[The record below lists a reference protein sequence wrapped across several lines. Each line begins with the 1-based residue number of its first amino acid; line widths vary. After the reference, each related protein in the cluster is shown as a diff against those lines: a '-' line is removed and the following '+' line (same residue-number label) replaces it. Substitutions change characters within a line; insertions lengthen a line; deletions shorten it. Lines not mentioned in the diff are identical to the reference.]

1 MKNTRFKS
9 KKHGSTKMLVLFEI
23 GLVLVYFDNFKKKL
37 SSRKRF
43 KRISKGRQGVRLG
56 QNRGMPIYFIPYD
69 MFFTSEYSR
78 MKFRKLKDLSE
89 LNDLM
94 NGRK

>member
-56 QNRGMPIYFIPYD
+56 ENCDGFAYRIPID
-69 MFFTSEYSR
+69 MLLDEKYSKYLR
-78 MKFRKLKDLSE
+78 FRRLKNLKE
-89 LNDLM
+89 LNETL
-94 NGRK
+94 K